1 MPQFIAFRPYNMN
14 NPLNHVKLLTCDYG
28 EACETT
34 FDPLLSIAAGWGCV
48 GHAPA
53 AFPTTT
59 LPQVPFRFLKMK
71 PPNQCIQ
78 GMTHRSPLEGKTIE
92 KVSGVVTAVD
102 GEGFYLQSLTPD
114 QDERTSEAIY
124 IDLQAYVKVIPGDFV
139 QVVDAWVREWNP
151 AGLGANPDDHDA
163 CSKNVTVLKQN
174 QPLPAPVGYRTG
186 RQNDPQPGDRE
197 PT

>member
-1 MPQFIAFRPYNMN
+1 MKL
-14 NPLNHVKLLTCDYG
+14 PLILFCLL
-28 EACETT
+28 
-34 FDPLLSIAAGWGCV
+34 LLAGGCV

-59 LPQVPFRFLKMK
+59 LPAGSIPVFEDETPI
-71 PPNQCIQ
+71 NVIQ

-151 AGLGANPDDHDA
+151 AGLGANSLTITTLVAKKCD
-163 CSKNVTVLKQN
+163 SSETKST
-174 QPLPAPVGYRTG
+174 PARTCCYRTG

-197 PT
+197 RRKRIRWAKQAAD